1 MSDAFT
7 SNFSGRHGW
16 RESCSS
22 SEEPPYRQGETMTF
36 IQMRCP
42 YCDGKNVEEQ
52 NTYTIK
58 CGAPRTM
65 YHCAPCERAFS
76 ETSNTPI
83 AQLKTPIAIVV
94 QVLAALTEGLGINAA
109 TRLYGVSKNSIYRW
123 GTGSVGWEP
132 LSFGDLWANWEK
144 CSHIIIDP
152 IHPEMRSMTWNF
164 YDSSAQDA
172 TLLTLN
178 IIRPMLQRIMAAV
191 SFTNA
196 RTVRSISL
204 RRKRPSLNVCKH
216 L

>member
-1 MSDAFT
+1 MAEKREAKKGRTIAAPQDLHDVVKAALLEAQFPGHWFRLMSDAFT

-65 YHCAPCERAFS
+65 YHCSSCKRAFS
-76 ETSNTPI
+76 ETRNTPI

-94 QVLAALTEGLGINAA
+94 QVLAALTEGL
-109 TRLYGVSKNSIYRW
+109 VHCHS
-123 GTGSVGWEP
+123 
-132 LSFGDLWANWEK
+132 
-144 CSHIIIDP
+144 
-152 IHPEMRSMTWNF
+152 
-164 YDSSAQDA
+164 
-172 TLLTLN
+172 
-178 IIRPMLQRIMAAV
+178 
-191 SFTNA
+191 
-196 RTVRSISL
+196 
-204 RRKRPSLNVCKH
+204 
-216 L
+216 

>member
-1 MSDAFT
+1 MTLKMSSGHWFRLMSDAFT

-65 YHCAPCERAFS
+65 YHCSSCKRAFS
-76 ETSNTPI
+76 ETRNTPI

-94 QVLAALTEGLGINAA
+94 PVLAALTEGLGINAA

-123 GTGSVGWEP
+123 QER
-132 LSFGDLWANWEK
+132 LSGLKNR
-144 CSHIIIDP
+144 CCCLLCP
-152 IHPEMRSMTWNF
+152 ISF
-164 YDSSAQDA
+164 Y
-172 TLLTLN
+172 N
-178 IIRPMLQRIMAAV
+178 R
-191 SFTNA
+191 
-196 RTVRSISL
+196 
-204 RRKRPSLNVCKH
+204 
-216 L
+216 